1 MPLNFALLSVG
12 DREALVRV
20 AIRAESRDAAEDG
33 GTVDV
38 GG

>member
-1 MPLNFALLSVG
+1 MRTGETVG